1 MFNIV
6 ERHKRV
12 VQIILALITLPFAF
26 FGVDY
31 YFRQGGT
38 AFDVAT
44 VAGEKITQQQFN
56 QALTEQQERTRAQL
70 GASYDPAMFDN
81 PEVRFALLQQL
92 INRQLLSDKARQES
106 FRVPDAQLQQFIASQ
121 PAFQENGQFSVER
134 YRQVLAGQN
143 MTPALFEDQLRR
155 DLLLAPLQEP
165 MSLGNIVA
173 RASGERFLG
182 LAEQRRE
189 VQAAAIDPEPYI
201 PGTKIDDAAVKAYYD
216 TNAASLQT
224 LERAKIEYLL
234 LTPEA
239 LAGQAPIDPAEVKA
253 QYDSNVKL
261 YTKAEER
268 EAAHI
273 LIAVKPD
280 AGDDAKAAAKAKAA
294 EVMAKASANPAKF
307 GELAKQFSQ
316 DPGSAAQGGDL
327 GSFAR
332 GNMVKPFDDAVFA
345 MKVGDIVG
353 PVETDFGYHVIKL
366 NGIAAAKVRPFDE
379 VRAQI
384 EIDLQRQKATQKF
397 ANAAD
402 QLQNLVYEQAD
413 SLQGAAKALGIPVQT
428 TQLLT
433 RPQVQALAK
442 GNAKFVQAIFS
453 PESTQARRNTEAIE
467 IAPNTLIAGR
477 IVEHSPA
484 AARPFADVQ
493 EEIRTLLARKAASEL
508 AQKAGREKLA
518 LLEQGRTD
526 KDAGVT
532 FAPQVSV
539 SRYDAQPGYS
549 PDALKRIFQLDPAKV
564 PQYTGAPNDRGGF
577 SIYRLAKVIEPPAPE
592 PAKLN
597 AASTRI
603 GEQLGRELLNAYL
616 ATLKEKADVKIN
628 QANLE
633 KK

>member
-224 LERAKIEYLL
+224 PERAKIEYLL